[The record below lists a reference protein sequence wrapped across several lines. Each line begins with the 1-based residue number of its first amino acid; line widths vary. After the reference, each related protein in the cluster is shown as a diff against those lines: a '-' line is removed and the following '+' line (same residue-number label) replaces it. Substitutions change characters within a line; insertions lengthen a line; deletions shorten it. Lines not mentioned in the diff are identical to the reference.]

1 MLSQELL
8 VWVRRELKFH
18 LQNFLEVDRVFVVLT
33 KKNIYLLYSLY
44 TYYIKKRRN
53 TLYMY
58 RNNIYTRYKLL
69 YMETEL

>member
-1 MLSQELL
+1 M
-8 VWVRRELKFH
+8 WVRRELKFH